1 MGPKVLSWRPSSCRP
16 APRVRLHGFFHT
28 LSSSSSPA
36 SPLLPPL
43 TSQPRQFLPRLATFH
58 DLARLGPE
66 HCGSGRRHFG
76 TETGCGGGKSGKR
89 GLFKVPKTSSR
100 DRAQRHPQ
108 ARGTSGGAEG
118 NTVPRAPDG
127 SPGDE
132 RGGGGDC
139 PCRRWGWRGSGA
151 ALVARGVWLRAARG
165 APWGAGRPLSAL
177 TQPGGAQAKAA
188 AVGKRWAAGLWS
200 VGGVL
205 GGGRERRRQPRRRA
219 ASGPGTRLPG
229 HRPGGPGQVAAEL
242 GPGRALLAGASPSPP
257 RPAPWQLPRLSLA
270 EASAACAPKSCGLRV
285 GRDLGFCFCFFSE
298 KTPSLTRCT
307 NGAPCPAHLE
317 F

>member
-132 RGGGGDC
+132 RGGGGL
-139 PCRRWGWRGSGA
+139 PVSALWLEGVGSGVGGARRVVAGGPGGTVGRGAA
-151 ALVARGVWLRAARG
+151 ALGVDSARRS
-165 APWGAGRPLSAL
+165 AGEGGGSGEEVGGGPL
-177 TQPGGAQAKAA
+177 
-188 AVGKRWAAGLWS
+188 VC
-200 VGGVL
+200 GGVL
-205 GGGRERRRQPRRRA
+205 GGGRERRRRPRRRA

-242 GPGRALLAGASPSPP
+242 GPGRALLAALRPP
-257 RPAPWQLPRLSLA
+257 RRARRRGSCRGCRSPRRALPALRS
-270 EASAACAPKSCGLRV
+270 RV
-285 GRDLGFCFCFFSE
+285 GSGSDGTWVFVFVFFGENTVPNAVYEWGPVSC
-298 KTPSLTRCT
+298 TP
-307 NGAPCPAHLE
+307 
-317 F
+317 